1 MGIFLKLNK
10 SVYSNCKSYVYKS
23 GGNSLLD
30 NIFDAYWNLCVKLV
44 PKSITAN
51 FLTLLGFLCSTVAF
65 FLMYIFDVS
74 NKKYDCV
81 FIYIGVFLFLYA
93 TFDALDGKHAR
104 RTNTSSPLGQLFDHG
119 CDAITTTLFVFI
131 IGRVADMQKGLLFF
145 VLMSI
150 WIEHYTKVYNTSL
163 GTIGITEGTVF
174 VITCCIIRGIK
185 GMGFFQK
192 TTVKDLLPATMH
204 ALFGKAVLNIAI
216 VNILIILVF
225 FFLMLSVARSS
236 YLGVQTAKK
245 KKKEATL
252 QLSVVY
258 LFLFVQYYFYQSTK
272 NELLCYTIIA
282 LYSAFYTLHMN
293 LSTILKIKMDYFPI
307 PVIFYYIVITFL
319 FIKRKTNHHLF
330 KLPVFNEN
338 YILYYLLA
346 FGIIY
351 LFDYSHT
358 VITNICKELNITFM
372 FSKKKKR

>member
-119 CDAITTTLFVFI
+119 CDAITTTLFIFI

-150 WIEHYTKVYNTSL
+150 VHLQMYMFS
-163 GTIGITEGTVF
+163 

-204 ALFGKAVLNIAI
+204 ALFGKAVLNVAI

-258 LFLFVQYYFYQSTK
+258 LFLFVQYYFYQSTLTAK

-319 FIKRKTNHHLF
+319 FIKRKTNHHFF